1 VLAKNPQHPDQ
12 ELPMKLSPPL
22 KVQVAVSSLLTKP
35 GVLTPHLRQAIEA
48 HAAKLSGGE
57 REPQQLPADL
67 REYVDKVVMS
77 PHQVTENDF
86 ERLAEAGYSEDAIF
100 EMTLCASV
108 GAGLARM
115 ERGLLALQ
123 GLTVGASVVNSE
135 GK

>member
-1 VLAKNPQHPDQ
+1 MKN
-12 ELPMKLSPPL
+12 SPPS
-22 KVQVAVSSLLTKP
+22 KVQVAVNSLLTKP
-35 GVLTPHLRQAIEA
+35 GVLTQQLRQAIEA

-57 REPQQLPADL
+57 REPQELPAEL
-67 REYVDKVVMS
+67 LEFVHKVVLS
-77 PHQVTENDF
+77 PHQVTETDF

-100 EMTLCASV
+100 EMTLCAGV

-123 GLTVGASVVNSE
+123 GLTVGASIENPE

>member
-1 VLAKNPQHPDQ
+1 MDRS
-12 ELPMKLSPPL
+12 MKHSPPS

-35 GVLTPHLRQAIEA
+35 GVVTQQLRQAVEA
-48 HAAKLSGGE
+48 HAAKISGGE
-57 REPQQLPADL
+57 REPQELPANIL
-67 REYVDKVVMS
+67 EFVNKVVLS
-77 PHQVTENDF
+77 PHQVSEKDF
-86 ERLAEAGYSEDAIF
+86 ERLVEAGYSEDAIF

-123 GLTVGASVVNSE
+123 GLTVGASAVNPA